1 MAWVDN
7 LARVVLVDDEA
18 VLADL
23 FARYLS
29 RFYQVRGFSSPQ
41 LAKAYLERNPADLL
55 ISDLIMPGIDG
66 LELARLA
73 RQRQPG
79 LKVVLI
85 SGAGPWTWRDKPPP
99 GQFDAFL
106 NKPLRL
112 ADLHGCCERVLGQA

>member
-1 MAWVDN
+1 MAWAEN
-7 LARVVLVDDEA
+7 MARVVLVDDEA

-23 FARYLS
+23 FAKYLS
-29 RFYQVRGFSSPQ
+29 RYFQVRDFCSPHE
-41 LAKAYLERNPADLL
+41 AKAFLERNPADLL
-55 ISDLIMPGIDG
+55 ISDLIMPGING

-73 RQRQPG
+73 RQLQPG

-85 SGAGPWTWRDKPPP
+85 SGTCPWTWQQSPPP

-112 ADLHGCCERVLGQA
+112 ADLHGCCKRVLDQT